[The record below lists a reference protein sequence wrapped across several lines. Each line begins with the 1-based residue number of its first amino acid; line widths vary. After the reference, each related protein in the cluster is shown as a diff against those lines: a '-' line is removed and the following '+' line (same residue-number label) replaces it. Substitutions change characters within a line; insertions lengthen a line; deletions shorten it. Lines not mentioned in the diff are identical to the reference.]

1 MAEETP
7 DARETH
13 DIYMTLL
20 TDNASVEAAMFRV
33 IVQLVVIIAIARI
46 SGNLFRRMGQP
57 SVCGEIAAG
66 IILGPSLFGKFFP
79 ATFQA
84 IFDPGV
90 TPVFN
95 ILSQLG
101 LILVMFLMGFEF
113 DFDHL
118 PDNRST
124 AFSVSVA
131 GIVLPF
137 SLGFALG
144 KVMHA
149 QLALSGSWINFSLFM
164 ATAMSITAIPVL
176 GRIMIELNIARTRI
190 GSITISAAAIN
201 DTIGWTILALITAVV
216 RSTFDPMKLATM
228 IGSVI
233 VYALVMAFVMRPLV
247 ARWAAWTLR
256 QNSGDLSLNG
266 MAVLL
271 VLVLLSSAVTNW
283 IGIFSLFGAFMM
295 GAILYDQTGLR
306 DAVHRRLNDFVTTF
320 FLPIFF
326 TYTGLRTDVGQMV
339 GGKLW
344 LFCGLVLVCAVAGMY
359 GGCSWAAR
367 WNGVSR
373 REASIIGVMMNARGL
388 TELIVINVGYELGIL
403 PKSVFFMLVFMA
415 VATTYMTTP
424 VLRRLFRGSELWE
437 SYRLSA
443 FETARGAGTPAA
455 APVHPL

>member
-1 MAEETP
+1 
-7 DARETH
+7 
-13 DIYMTLL
+13 MTLL
-20 TDNASVEAAMFRV
+20 TNNASIEAAMFRV
-33 IVQLVVIIAIARI
+33 IVQLVAIIAVARI

-66 IILGPSLFGKFFP
+66 LILGPSLFGKFFP
-79 ATFQA
+79 GIFQTM
-84 IFDPGV
+84 FDPGV

-101 LILVMFLMGFEF
+101 LILVMFLMGLEF

-118 PDNRST
+118 PDNRRT
-124 AFSVSVA
+124 AVSVSVA
-131 GIVLPF
+131 GILLPF
-137 SLGFALG
+137 SLGFVLG

-149 QLALSGSWINFSLFM
+149 QLALTGSWVNFSLFM

-176 GRIMIELNIARTRI
+176 GRIMIELNITRTRI

-201 DTIGWTILALITAVV
+201 DAIGWIILALITAIV
-216 RSTFDPMKLATM
+216 RSTFDPMRLATM
-228 IGSVI
+228 VVAIV
-233 VYALVMAFVMRPLV
+233 VYALTMAFLVRPLV
-247 ARWAAWTLR
+247 ARWASWTLR
-256 QNSGDLSLNG
+256 QNHGELSLNG

-271 VLVLLSSAVTNW
+271 VLVLLSSLATNA

-295 GAILYDQTGLR
+295 GAVLYDQARLR
-306 DAVHRRLNDFVTTF
+306 EAIHRRLNDFVTTF

-326 TYTGLRTDVGQMV
+326 TYTGLRTDAGAMA

-344 LFCGLVLVCAVAGMY
+344 LFCGLVLMCAMIGKY
-359 GGCSWAAR
+359 GGCTWAAR

-403 PKSVFFMLVFMA
+403 PKTVFFMLVFMA
-415 VATTYMTTP
+415 VATTYITTP

-443 FETARGAGTPAA
+443 FESSRQPEVRARSAGI
-455 APVHPL
+455 V

>member
-1 MAEETP
+1 
-7 DARETH
+7 
-13 DIYMTLL
+13 MTLL
-20 TDNASVEAAMFRV
+20 TDNAGVEATMFRV
-33 IVQLVVIIAIARI
+33 IVQLVAIVAVARI
-46 SGNLFRRMGQP
+46 SGTLFRRIGQP

-66 IILGPSLFGKFFP
+66 LILGPSLFGKFFP
-79 ATFQA
+79 GTFQT
-84 IFDPGV
+84 IFDPAI

-101 LILVMFLMGFEF
+101 LILVMFLMGLEF

-118 PDNRST
+118 PDNRRT
-124 AFSVSVA
+124 ALSVSIA
-131 GIVLPF
+131 GIMLPF
-137 SLGFALG
+137 SLGFVLG
-144 KVMHA
+144 KVMHS
-149 QLALSGSWINFSLFM
+149 QLGLTGSWINFSLFM

-190 GSITISAAAIN
+190 GSVTISAAAVN
-201 DTIGWTILALITAVV
+201 DAIGWTILALITAIV

-233 VYALVMAFVMRPLV
+233 AYGLVMAFIVRPLV
-247 ARWAAWTLR
+247 ARWAAWTMR
-256 QNSGDLSLNG
+256 QNDGELSLNG

-271 VLVLLSSAVTNW
+271 VLVLVSSAVTNA

-295 GAILYDQTGLR
+295 GAIVYDQTKLR
-306 DAVHRRLNDFVTTF
+306 DAIHRRLNDFVTTF

-326 TYTGLRTDVGQMV
+326 TYTGLRTDVGAMA

-344 LFCGLVLVCAVAGMY
+344 LFCGLVLLAAVIGKY
-359 GGCSWAAR
+359 GGCTWAAR
-367 WNGVSR
+367 WNGVSP

-403 PKSVFFMLVFMA
+403 PKTVFFMLVLMA

-443 FETARGAGTPAA
+443 FESGRGPAAPARSAGT
-455 APVHPL
+455 V

>member
-1 MAEETP
+1 MN
-7 DARETH
+7 
-13 DIYMTLL
+13 LL
-20 TDNASVEAAMFRV
+20 ADSGGIEAAMFRV
-33 IVQLVVIIAIARI
+33 IVQLMAIIAVARI

-66 IILGPSLFGKFFP
+66 LILGPSLFGKFFP
-79 ATFQA
+79 AA
-84 IFDPGV
+84 SHMVFDPAV
-90 TPVFN
+90 SPVFN

-101 LILVMFLMGFEF
+101 LILVMFLIGLEF

-118 PDNRST
+118 PDNRRT
-124 AFSVSVA
+124 ALSVSIA
-131 GIVLPF
+131 GILLPF

-144 KVMHA
+144 KFMHA
-149 QLALSGSWINFSLFM
+149 QLGLTGSWINFSLFM

-176 GRIMIELNIARTRI
+176 GRIMIELNITRTRI
-190 GSITISAAAIN
+190 GSVTISAAALN
-201 DTIGWTILALITAVV
+201 DAIGWTILALITAIV

-228 IGSVI
+228 VGGVI
-233 VYALVMAFVMRPLV
+233 AYALAMGFIVRPLV
-247 ARWAAWTLR
+247 AKWARWTLR
-256 QNSGDLSLNG
+256 QNSGELSLNG

-271 VLVLLSSAVTNW
+271 CLVLFSSAVTNW

-295 GAILYDQTGLR
+295 GAILYDQTQLR

-326 TYTGLRTDVGQMV
+326 TYTGLRTDVGTMTA
-339 GGKLW
+339 GKLW
-344 LFCGLVLVCAVAGMY
+344 LFCGLVLGAAVIGKY
-359 GGCSWAAR
+359 GGCTLAAR
-367 WNGVSR
+367 WNGVSP

-424 VLRRLFRGSELWE
+424 VLRRLFRGSELWD
-437 SYRLSA
+437 SYSLST
-443 FETARGAGTPAA
+443 FEAPRGAGTPAA
-455 APVHPL
+455 APGHPL